1 MAPSLCIS
9 LDDRQQ
15 TQLLDI
21 ARQSIQ
27 AGFASDQA
35 LRFDPAR
42 LESDLGSES
51 AVFVTLSKQ
60 GQLRGCI
67 GSLEAREPLAQA
79 VATAAFNAAF
89 RDRRFQ
95 RLGEDE
101 FDTIDIEVSILSPME
116 TIDVDDRQDLLAEL
130 RPGIDGLLLEDKG
143 QRATFLPKVWEK
155 IGSADEFVT
164 QLLLKAGL
172 TGDHWSDS
180 LRCYRYHTLNLS
192 EK

>member
-1 MAPSLCIS
+1 MAPSHCIS
-9 LDDRQQ
+9 LDDCQQ
-15 TQLLDI
+15 TRLLDI

-27 AGFASDQA
+27 AGFTSDQA

-42 LESDLGSES
+42 LESDLGTES
-51 AVFVTLSKQ
+51 AVFVTLFKL

-95 RLGEDE
+95 QLGEDE
-101 FDTIDIEVSILSPME
+101 FDTIEIEISILSPME
-116 TIDVDDRQDLLAEL
+116 TIDADNRQALLLAL
-130 RPGIDGLLLEDKG
+130 QPGVDGLLLEDQG

-155 IGSADEFVT
+155 ISSADEFVT
-164 QLLLKAGL
+164 QLLRKAGL
-172 TGDHWSDS
+172 ADDHWSDS